1 MLRCHIAC
9 DVTFSVGQ
17 TEDSAVEISAHKY
30 MLMSR
35 SPVFF
40 AMFRGQMSEAASDN
54 GTIRVPDVEPD
65 AFRHMLELVVL
76 LLWSFRHMLELVGVL
91 ILRSL
96 GTCQS

>member
-17 TEDSAVEISAHKY
+17 TEDSAEEISAHKY

-65 AFRHMLELVVL
+65 AFRHMLELVGAL
-76 LLWSFRHMLELVGVL
+76 L
-91 ILRSL
+91 LRSL
-96 GTCQS
+96 GTC